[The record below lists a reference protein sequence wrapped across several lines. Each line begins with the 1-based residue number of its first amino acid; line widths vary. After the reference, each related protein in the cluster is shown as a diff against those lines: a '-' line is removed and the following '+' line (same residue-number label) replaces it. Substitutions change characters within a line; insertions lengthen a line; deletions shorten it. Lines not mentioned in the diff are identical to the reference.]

1 VLMAHPPDCGNCRVV
16 AMLKDQPSAAMP
28 PFDGIGSDLAYT
40 FSLAAQGQTLVQ
52 STRSGCNRPI
62 LMWCGAP
69 ALGLM
74 AAQAAPGA
82 GCCALGLRHDL
93 RVILLQRCEQRG
105 CARWRSTPSGCLE

>member
-1 VLMAHPPDCGNCRVV
+1 MAHPPDCGNCRVV

-40 FSLAAQGQTLVQ
+40 FSLADQGQTLVQ

-93 RVILLQRCEQRG
+93 RVIFLQRCEQRG